1 MKTAKIDEILDRYE
15 HGASHII
22 AILQDVQGEYN
33 YLPRKALQY
42 VAEKTT
48 MPLSQIYH
56 LATFFAAFSLEPRG
70 KHLVH
75 VCMGTACHVR
85 GAPRILEGLERK
97 LQVEEGRTT
106 ADRKF
111 TLKRVNCLGSCAL
124 GPLVTIDDKYYGRV
138 TTAKMDK
145 IVYRFEE
152 ARPGA
157 AAKAAKGNGS
167 GGAGKSGKKKK

>member
-1 MKTAKIDEILDRYE
+1 MKTVKIDEILDRYQ

-33 YLPRKALQY
+33 YLPRKALEY
-42 VAEKTT
+42 VAEKTA
-48 MPLSQIYH
+48 MPLNQIYH

-70 KHLVH
+70 KNLVH

-97 LQVEEGRTT
+97 LKVAEGHTT
-106 ADRKF
+106 ADKKF

-124 GPLVTIDDKYYGRV
+124 GPLVTIGDKYYGRV

-145 IVYRFEE
+145 IVDRYEE
-152 ARPGA
+152 AMP
-157 AAKAAKGNGS
+157 KAKGNG
-167 GGAGKSGKKKK
+167 KTKKTGNEVK